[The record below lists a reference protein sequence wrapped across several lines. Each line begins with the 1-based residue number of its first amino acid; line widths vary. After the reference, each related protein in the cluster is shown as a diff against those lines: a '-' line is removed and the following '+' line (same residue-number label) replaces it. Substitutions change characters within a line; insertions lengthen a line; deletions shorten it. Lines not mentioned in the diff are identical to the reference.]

1 MKENKE
7 QMAFLMDE
15 FGGFSGI
22 VTMEDLI
29 EEIVGNI
36 LDEYDEEEN
45 PISKIDEN
53 KYIIIGNIPIQ
64 ELNQELDVKLDEGN
78 NEYDTIAGLI
88 VSKIDRIPSPKD
100 QIELDID
107 DIHIKVLEINGTR
120 IKKILIEKLDKEE
133 DEAA

>member
-1 MKENKE
+1 
-7 QMAFLMDE
+7 
-15 FGGFSGI
+15 
-22 VTMEDLI
+22 MEDLI

-53 KYIIIGNIPIQ
+53 KYIIIGNIPIH
-64 ELNQELDVKLDEGN
+64 ELNQELDLKLDEEN

-88 VSKIDRIPSPKD
+88 VSKIDRIPSSKG

-107 DIHIKVLEINGTR
+107 GIHIKVLERNGTR

>member
-1 MKENKE
+1 
-7 QMAFLMDE
+7 
-15 FGGFSGI
+15 
-22 VTMEDLI
+22 

-53 KYIIIGNIPIQ
+53 KYIIIGNIPIH
-64 ELNQELDVKLDEGN
+64 ELNQELDLKLDEEN

-107 DIHIKVLEINGTR
+107 DI
-120 IKKILIEKLDKEE
+120 
-133 DEAA
+133 

>member
-1 MKENKE
+1 MAKNKIKT
-7 QMAFLMDE
+7 
-15 FGGFSGI
+15 G
-22 VTMEDLI
+22 
-29 EEIVGNI
+29 
-36 LDEYDEEEN
+36 
-45 PISKIDEN
+45 KIDEN
-53 KYIIIGNIPIQ
+53 KYIIIGNIPIH
-64 ELNQELDVKLDEGN
+64 ELNQELDLKLDEEN